1 MSRAL
6 RSTMSGSQAESH
18 TMKFDLIDHVI
29 EQSSDRI
36 RALKQ
41 VSAAEEYLGDH
52 FPGFPILPGVLML
65 ETLVQAARRLLQDG
79 ENTRLVLGEVKAVKY
94 GAMVRPGEQL
104 EVEVTAMKRDES
116 GIWSCKG
123 KGLVR
128 REGDDNTAGGG
139 ATAISGRFTMRP
151 IRVS

>member
-1 MSRAL
+1 MLQS
-6 RSTMSGSQAESH
+6 SSG
-18 TMKFDLIDHVI
+18 TTIMKFDLIDHVI

-52 FPGFPILPGVLML
+52 FPSFPILPGVLML
-65 ETLVQAARRLLQDG
+65 ETLVQAARKLLQDG
-79 ENTRLVLGEVKAVKY
+79 EDTRLVLGEVKAVKY
-94 GAMVRPGEQL
+94 GAMVRPGERL
-104 EVEVTAMKRDES
+104 EVEVTALKQDES
-116 GIWSCKG
+116 GAWSCKG

-128 REGDDNTAGGG
+128 REGEDNPEDGG

>member
-1 MSRAL
+1 MNNPPGGTMHWSRP
-6 RSTMSGSQAESH
+6 ESS

-36 RALKQ
+36 RAVKQ

-52 FPGFPILPGVLML
+52 FPSFPILPGVLML
-65 ETLVQAARRLLQDG
+65 ETLVQAARKLLQDG
-79 ENTRLVLGEVKAVKY
+79 EETRLVLGEVKAVKY
-94 GAMVRPGEQL
+94 GAMVKPGERL
-104 EVEVTAMKRDES
+104 EVEVTALKKDDS
-116 GIWSCKG
+116 GAWSCKG

-128 REGDDNTAGGG
+128 REDQNNPEGAGE
-139 ATAISGRFTMRP
+139 TAISGRFTMRP